1 MIAIVTDSTVGYS
14 SAEISSRGI
23 VKVVPVNYQIGA
35 KFFEE
40 RPSDKN
46 GNFLPLIRGEKCKT
60 AQPALSHFISAFN
73 SLVSAG
79 HEVICIVM
87 SSALSGTYSSAKFAA
102 GEVGG
107 KIYVLDSETV
117 GMGMHLLVDEALNMI
132 NGGFDFEHTVEH
144 LEALKK
150 KIRIVFTVETLDN
163 LRAGG
168 RLISAKGK
176 INFNYK
182 PIFDLYKKL
191 TFRCNARLARD
202 RLQILC
208 EALPDNTRRIIVARC
223 GETKQA
229 DELAALIGHRFAH
242 IHVHRRELGPVLSIH
257 TGEGAFGVAF
267 VTQD

>member
-107 KIYVLDSETV
+107 
-117 GMGMHLLVDEALNMI
+117 
-132 NGGFDFEHTVEH
+132 
-144 LEALKK
+144 
-150 KIRIVFTVETLDN
+150 
-163 LRAGG
+163 
-168 RLISAKGK
+168 
-176 INFNYK
+176 
-182 PIFDLYKKL
+182 
-191 TFRCNARLARD
+191 
-202 RLQILC
+202 
-208 EALPDNTRRIIVARC
+208 
-223 GETKQA
+223 
-229 DELAALIGHRFAH
+229 
-242 IHVHRRELGPVLSIH
+242 
-257 TGEGAFGVAF
+257 
-267 VTQD
+267 